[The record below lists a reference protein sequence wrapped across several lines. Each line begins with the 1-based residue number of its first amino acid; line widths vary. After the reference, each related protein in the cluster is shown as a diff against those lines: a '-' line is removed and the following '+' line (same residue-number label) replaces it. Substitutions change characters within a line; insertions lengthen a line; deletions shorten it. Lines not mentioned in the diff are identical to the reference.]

1 MKLRSGKQVSKQ
13 SALLKCD
20 SEKKSGEVFKIGQKG
35 KESCKVI
42 SPVGNE
48 TVHSS
53 SVNEDSVDFQMRHMA
68 VPCYVTGSET
78 AVMKRLG
85 RISSSSDALT
95 NSPAKSPSS
104 TVTKNEVLTYIHQAL
119 STSSSRSGRN
129 SEENSANVCTKL
141 SSLCSS
147 EMSPSS
153 SSNIGCLVEDNRP
166 LIVDVTN
173 IRKDKTKNKRN
184 VCSVV
189 NSIIDKES
197 ESTGMIYESDTC
209 ILKIPSIKRRPC
221 GRSVEM
227 LSQNVKAVTTNT
239 PAVPLHKEKCS
250 GQEDDACSIISLGSD
265 DEVII
270 LDSDPK
276 PRLDC
281 SSASDII
288 ILDTPP
294 SEKCVP
300 NSDPVTINLCTPLS
314 QSNISKSRVHRV
326 QKCMNRKDKTRKK
339 RSKPKIHNKSAFED
353 YVSVLGSVPHTAG
366 STPKD
371 MSLVTSRFTQQSVM
385 PVATASC
392 ASSVMAPAIN
402 SNVRNTLNYAV
413 IAASSTMEYSQ
424 MNVTSAYSSSFQYPN
439 PNAVRMGL
447 QPINNQVDLT
457 NVPSSSVYGNN
468 LYNPNPSPTR
478 VGLRPVVIDG
488 SNVAM
493 GHTNGRIFSCRGLEI
508 CIDYFLKRNHRVVA
522 FVPQFRKSSRHSL
535 DTGILDHLEKQGLVS
550 FTPSRKVGDRLVVP
564 YDDRYI
570 VQYAAECGGV
580 IVSTDNYRDLL
591 QENPAW
597 RETIET
603 RLLMFTWVGDVL
615 MFPQD
620 PLGRNGPDLERFLRF
635 P

>member
-13 SALLKCD
+13 SVLLKCD
-20 SEKKSGEVFKIGQKG
+20 SEKRSAEVFKTGQKG
-35 KESCKVI
+35 NESCKVI

-53 SVNEDSVDFQMRHMA
+53 SVNEDCVDFHMRHMA
-68 VPCYVTGSET
+68 VPCNGTGSET
-78 AVMKRLG
+78 VVMKRLG
-85 RISSSSDALT
+85 RISSSSDAVT
-95 NSPAKSPSS
+95 NSPAKPPSS

-119 STSSSRSGRN
+119 STSSSHSGRS

-184 VCSVV
+184 VCSLV

-197 ESTGMIYESDTC
+197 ESIGMVYESDTC
-209 ILKIPSIKRRPC
+209 ILKIPSVKRRRC
-221 GRSVEM
+221 GRSAEK
-227 LSQNVKAVTTNT
+227 LSQNVKAVTANT
-239 PAVPLHKEKCS
+239 PTVPLHKEKCS

-276 PRLDC
+276 PQLDC

-314 QSNISKSRVHRV
+314 QSNISKSPVHRI
-326 QKCMNRKDKTRKK
+326 QKCMNFKDKTRKK
-339 RSKPKIHNKSAFED
+339 RIKPKIHKKSAFKN
-353 YVSVLGSVPHTAG
+353 YVSVLGTAPHTAG
-366 STPKD
+366 STPRD
-371 MSLVTSRFTQQSVM
+371 ISLITSRRTHQSFM
-385 PVATASC
+385 PVATATS
-392 ASSVMAPAIN
+392 ASSVVAPAVN

-413 IAASSTMEYSQ
+413 IASSSTVEYSQ
-424 MNVTSAYSSSFQYPN
+424 MNVTSAYSSNFQYPN

-447 QPINNQVDLT
+447 QPINNQVDLAII
-457 NVPSSSVYGNN
+457 PSSSVYGNN
-468 LYNPNPSPTR
+468 LYNPNPNPAR

-493 GHTNGRIFSCRGLEI
+493 G
-508 CIDYFLKRNHRVVA
+508 
-522 FVPQFRKSSRHSL
+522 
-535 DTGILDHLEKQGLVS
+535 
-550 FTPSRKVGDRLVVP
+550 
-564 YDDRYI
+564 
-570 VQYAAECGGV
+570 
-580 IVSTDNYRDLL
+580 
-591 QENPAW
+591 
-597 RETIET
+597 
-603 RLLMFTWVGDVL
+603 
-615 MFPQD
+615 
-620 PLGRNGPDLERFLRF
+620 
-635 P
+635 